1 RGGRDPRQQL
11 LQRGHGLHRAGGI
24 RQAARDHAVVRAA
37 SFARAWRVRQRG
49 IRGSPRGQ
57 RPESLH
63 LDQVPRPRSRGQ
75 QLRQPEHQPWTGC
88 RAVSPVSQLLL
99 HDRGGL
105 LMRALSL
112 TPAAFLSRSRRV
124 MQLRNLAL
132 MLCAFAVAACTDVN
146 RPDLN
151 NASVNSFSKI
161 TSRAQVAALA
171 VGVLSRDRANNETE
185 ITINEII
192 GRDAYV
198 LTTSEPRF
206 VTQLLGTS
214 VDPSGF
220 LGTALW
226 PYDGIRLANIG
237 IDGIAAVDPSAG
249 VLTGDEI
256 NSSQG
261 YLRTMK
267 ALLYLRAIESRDTAG
282 IPIAV
287 DVPPTDPPAAIVCK
301 PDALR
306 FIVALLDSAHAELQ
320 AGINSPFPFSLP
332 SGFAGFDEPGT
343 FDKFNRALTAKVNVY
358 LAYRDFSTNGSIDQ
372 TALSAAALDLDSSFV
387 DTTNAQNLNL
397 GPVYVYTT
405 NTGDATNGLFGDP
418 SSTTTRANPRVLT
431 ESDPG
436 DQRVAHDVVSTSTI
450 KVAGVSSDI
459 TFDLYPSPTS
469 TTPLMLNKELIL

>member
-1 RGGRDPRQQL
+1 
-11 LQRGHGLHRAGGI
+11 
-24 RQAARDHAVVRAA
+24 
-37 SFARAWRVRQRG
+37 
-49 IRGSPRGQ
+49 
-57 RPESLH
+57 
-63 LDQVPRPRSRGQ
+63 
-75 QLRQPEHQPWTGC
+75 
-88 RAVSPVSQLLL
+88 
-99 HDRGGL
+99 
-105 LMRALSL
+105 
-112 TPAAFLSRSRRV
+112 

-436 DQRVAHDVVSTSTI
+436 DQRVARDVVSTSTI

-469 TTPLMLNKELIL
+469 TTPLMLNKELILLKAEVDWGQGSLPQALALANFVRTNDGGLPAKSLSSATDILNQILYEKRFSLLWQSGDRWLDARLFGKLNGSNPPVGLGLENGNPPLENAPLPQGELDARSGDVTPTCSGS

>member
-1 RGGRDPRQQL
+1 MQFRHVAL
-11 LQRGHGLHRAGGI
+11 
-24 RQAARDHAVVRAA
+24 AV
-37 SFARAWRVRQRG
+37 
-49 IRGSPRGQ
+49 
-57 RPESLH
+57 
-63 LDQVPRPRSRGQ
+63 
-75 QLRQPEHQPWTGC
+75 
-88 RAVSPVSQLLL
+88 
-99 HDRGGL
+99 
-105 LMRALSL
+105 
-112 TPAAFLSRSRRV
+112 
-124 MQLRNLAL
+124 
-132 MLCAFAVAACTDVN
+132 CAFAAAACSDVN

-151 NASVNSFSKI
+151 NASVSSFSKI
-161 TSRAQVAALA
+161 TSRAQVAALS

-192 GRDAYV
+192 GRDAYI

-267 ALLYLRAIESRDTAG
+267 ALLYLRALESRDTAG

-306 FIVALLDSAHAELQ
+306 FLVALLDSAHAELV

-332 SGFAGFDEPGT
+332 SGFAGFDQPGT

-358 LAYRDFSTNGSIDQ
+358 LAYRDFAASGTIDQ

-387 DTTNAQNLNL
+387 DTTNPLNLNL

-436 DQRVAHDVVSTSTI
+436 DQRVVRDVVSTSTI

-469 TTPLMLNKELIL
+469 TTPLMLNKELVLLQAEVDWGQGNLPAALALANFVRTNDGGLAAKSLSSASDILNQILYEKRFSLLWQSGDRWLDARLFGKLNGSNPPVGIGTENGNPPLENAPLPQGEFDARGGNLTPTCSGS

>member
-1 RGGRDPRQQL
+1 
-11 LQRGHGLHRAGGI
+11 
-24 RQAARDHAVVRAA
+24 
-37 SFARAWRVRQRG
+37 
-49 IRGSPRGQ
+49 
-57 RPESLH
+57 
-63 LDQVPRPRSRGQ
+63 
-75 QLRQPEHQPWTGC
+75 
-88 RAVSPVSQLLL
+88 
-99 HDRGGL
+99 
-105 LMRALSL
+105 
-112 TPAAFLSRSRRV
+112 
-124 MQLRNLAL
+124 MQLRPVALA
-132 MLCAFAVAACTDVN
+132 LCAFTVAACTDVN

-151 NASVNSFSKI
+151 NASVSSFSKI
-161 TSRAQVAALA
+161 TSRSQVAALA

-192 GRDAYV
+192 GRDAYI

-206 VTQLLGTS
+206 VTQLLGTK

-267 ALLYLRAIESRDTAG
+267 ALLYLRALESRDTAG

-306 FIVALLDSAHAELQ
+306 FIVALLDSAHAELV

-332 SGFAGFDEPGT
+332 SGFAGFDQPGT

-358 LAYRDFSTNGSIDQ
+358 LAYRDFAAHGTIDQ
-372 TALSAAALDLDSSFV
+372 TALSAAAIDLDSSFV
-387 DTTNAQNLNL
+387 DTTNALNLNL

-436 DQRVAHDVVSTSTI
+436 DQRVVRDVVPTSTI
-450 KVAGVSSDI
+450 SVGGVSSDI
-459 TFDLYPSPTS
+459 AFDLYPSPTS
-469 TTPLMLNKELIL
+469 TTPLMLNKELILLKAEIDWGQGNLPAALALANFLRTNDGGLAAKSLSSASDILDQILYEKRFSLLWQSGDRWLDARQFGKLNGSNPPVGIGIENGNPPLENAPLPQGESDARGGNLTPTCSGS

>member
-1 RGGRDPRQQL
+1 M
-11 LQRGHGLHRAGGI
+11 
-24 RQAARDHAVVRAA
+24 
-37 SFARAWRVRQRG
+37 
-49 IRGSPRGQ
+49 
-57 RPESLH
+57 H
-63 LDQVPRPRSRGQ
+63 LRHV
-75 QLRQPEHQPWTGC
+75 
-88 RAVSPVSQLLL
+88 
-99 HDRGGL
+99 
-105 LMRALSL
+105 AL
-112 TPAAFLSRSRRV
+112 AF
-124 MQLRNLAL
+124 
-132 MLCAFAVAACTDVN
+132 CAFAAAACNDVN

-151 NASVNSFSKI
+151 NASVSSFTKI
-161 TSRAQVAALA
+161 TSRSQVAALA

-192 GRDAYV
+192 GRDAYI

-206 VTQLLGTS
+206 VTQLLGTK

-267 ALLYLRAIESRDTAG
+267 ALLYLRALESRDTAG

-306 FIVALLDSAHAELQ
+306 FIVALLDSAHAELV
-320 AGINSPFPFSLP
+320 AGVSSPFPFALP
-332 SGFAGFDEPGT
+332 SGFAGFDQPGT
-343 FDKFNRALTAKVNVY
+343 FDKFNRALAAKVNVY
-358 LAYRDFSTNGSIDQ
+358 LAYRDFAASGTIDQ
-372 TALSAAALDLDSSFV
+372 TALSAAALDIDSSFV
-387 DTTNAQNLNL
+387 DTTNALNLNV

-418 SSTTTRANPRVLT
+418 SSKTTRANPRVLT
-431 ESDPG
+431 ESDPN
-436 DQRVAHDVVSTSTI
+436 DQRVVRDVVPTSSIT
-450 KVAGVSSDI
+450 VAGVSSDI

-469 TTPLMLNKELIL
+469 TTPLMLTKELILLKAEIDWGQGSLPQALALANFVRTNDGGLPAKSLVTAGDILDQILYEKRFSLLWQSGDRWLDARLFGKLNGSDPPAGIGIENGNPPLENAPLPQGEVDARGGNLTPTCSGD

>member
-1 RGGRDPRQQL
+1 MQFR
-11 LQRGHGLHRAGGI
+11 HI
-24 RQAARDHAVVRAA
+24 
-37 SFARAWRVRQRG
+37 
-49 IRGSPRGQ
+49 
-57 RPESLH
+57 
-63 LDQVPRPRSRGQ
+63 
-75 QLRQPEHQPWTGC
+75 
-88 RAVSPVSQLLL
+88 
-99 HDRGGL
+99 
-105 LMRALSL
+105 ALVL
-112 TPAAFLSRSRRV
+112 G
-124 MQLRNLAL
+124 
-132 MLCAFAVAACTDVN
+132 AFAVAACNDVN

-151 NASVNSFSKI
+151 NASVSSFSKI
-161 TSRAQVAALA
+161 TSRSQVGALA

-192 GRDAYV
+192 GRDAYI

-267 ALLYLRAIESRDTAG
+267 ALLYLRALESRDTAG

-306 FIVALLDSAHAELQ
+306 FIVALLDSAHAELA
-320 AGINSPFPFSLP
+320 AGVNSPFPFALP
-332 SGFAGFDEPGT
+332 SGFAGFDQPGT
-343 FDKFNRALTAKVNVY
+343 FDKFNRALAAKVNVY
-358 LAYRDFSTNGSIDQ
+358 LAYRDFAASGTIDQ
-372 TALSAAALDLDSSFV
+372 TALSAASLDLDSSFV
-387 DTTNAQNLNL
+387 DTTNALNL
-397 GPVYVYTT
+397 DIGPVYVYTT

-418 SSTTTRANPRVLT
+418 SSTTTRANPRVET

-436 DQRVAHDVVSTSTI
+436 DQRVVRDVVSTSSIT
-450 KVAGVSSDI
+450 VAGVSSDI
-459 TFDLYPSPTS
+459 TFNIYPSPTS
-469 TTPLMLNKELIL
+469 TTPLMLNKELILLKAEVDWGQGSLPQALALANFVRTNDGGLAAKSLASAGDILDQILYEKRFSLLWQSGDRWLDARQFGKLNGSNPPVGIGMERGNPPLENAPLPQGEFDARGGNLTPTCSGS